1 VKWFS
6 WSALVYLLSL
16 LFIWSCGY
24 WLLLQSSN
32 WQLQQQK
39 SSISQQL
46 EKGVALLQDWQQGYQ
61 LHLAYLQSRAETL
74 SVTADSTPLADPL
87 QDIDDSIRRVLWPD
101 PLLAYV
107 LLDQDQRVLRFSS
120 AAASNFFSQ
129 TRLPPAPEQVFLPP
143 LVFPGQ
149 WVMPLRVQQSGQTLL
164 LWFDATALQR
174 QLQQLTLSFNHAT
187 ELLLLDSQAE
197 IYSRSRYQIPL
208 LARLGQVNSDP
219 YQVLRLY
226 AKRPPENLLRSKQRY
241 LDAGVWPLTTV
252 VSQLSQSHAGFL
264 SSHYLNYLGRP
275 SLAGWQLLPNW
286 QLYAVVERDASLL
299 LADLAKLKQQLLLLL
314 SAITVLLTLIFWWLH
329 RRLQRYSG
337 QQVTAATW
345 SEDAGLTQ
353 FENPNAGIDSQLDN
367 QLAAAGFTTGS
378 LLAEHRSEAA
388 VTAVPAVSV
397 LLEAWLQQADADP
410 RLADLSR
417 HWLQRQQS
425 NQTQAH
431 WVCPLSTELSLWLPQ
446 WQQQHELQLTCILSP
461 TLPVLLKFEKQLWF
475 RLLQLLLQAIA
486 SQAGQGHVQ
495 LTVSLLPGSQ
505 LQVELLDLTNL
516 QAVPQWQSGLQAAA
530 TNSSAPLHVDA
541 SHIEELCQLMQP
553 LLQATAGQL
562 ELEPQAS
569 GYLLRWTT
577 PVQVPQFQPV
587 QRPFKVNGR
596 AMLLC
601 PPGLLQQNYQQL
613 LQQAG
618 LELLPLDD
626 SQQLLQWCAG
636 TPLPLDKLII
646 DEGFVKSD
654 PHLALKVAQV
664 VRRYFPQVQ
673 VLLTVSKPERWQQLQ
688 QELVLLAKPCTWL
701 SLQQAFVQATGLVR
715 LQRPK
720 VWLYLPDPLEL
731 WWLEQMCQ
739 QLGFEALAINH
750 WPQLPGELQQDCY
763 CLPWQ
768 SQPELS
774 GPVLPTRLLWCL
786 AETAA
791 PAAEPVLGWRL
802 SDGPALLSE
811 KLFQLL
817 SQSTVAGDTTW
828 PVSQEQTKMDL
839 VDEPTASGI

>member
-46 EKGVALLQDWQQGYQ
+46 DKGVALLQDWQQGYQ

-107 LLDQDQRVLRFSS
+107 VLDQDQRVLRFSS

-149 WVMPLRVQQSGQTLL
+149 WVMPLRVRQPDQTLL
-164 LWFDATALQR
+164 LWFDAAQLQR

-197 IYSRSRYQIPL
+197 LYSRSRYQIPL
-208 LARLGQVNSDP
+208 LARLGQVSSDP
-219 YQVLRLY
+219 FQVLRLY
-226 AKRPPENLLRSKQRY
+226 AKRPPENLLRSQQRY
-241 LDAGVWPLTTV
+241 LDAGVWPLTAV
-252 VSQLSQSHAGFL
+252 VSQLGNSNAGFL

-314 SAITVLLTLIFWWLH
+314 SATTVLLTLIFWWLH
-329 RRLQRYSG
+329 RRLQRYSA
-337 QQVTAATW
+337 QQAAAADWTDDTEVTPFDTVNVGFDNLPDSQLAV
-345 SEDAGLTQ
+345 AGLT
-353 FENPNAGIDSQLDN
+353 A
-367 QLAAAGFTTGS
+367 GS
-378 LLAEHRSEAA
+378 LLAEHPTA
-388 VTAVPAVSV
+388 VTVASVPAVSV
-397 LLEAWLQQADADP
+397 LLEAWLKQADADP
-410 RLADLSR
+410 RLVDLSR
-417 HWLQRQQS
+417 HWLERQQA
-425 NQTQAH
+425 NQAQAC
-431 WVCPLSTELSLWLPQ
+431 WVCPLSTELTLWLQ
-446 WQQQHELQLTCILSP
+446 HWQQQHELQLTCILAPS
-461 TLPVLLKFEKQLWF
+461 LPVLLQFEQQLWF
-475 RLLQLLLQAIA
+475 RLLQLLLQATA
-486 SQAGQGHVQ
+486 SQAGLGHVQ
-495 LTVSLLPGSQ
+495 LTVSLQPGSQ
-505 LQVELLDLTNL
+505 LQVELLDLANG
-516 QAVPQWQSGLQAAA
+516 QAVPLWLSGLQAVA
-530 TNSSAPLHVDA
+530 TNSSAPLCAD
-541 SHIEELCQLMQP
+541 SCHIEELCQLMQP
-553 LLQATAGQL
+553 LLQASGGQL
-562 ELEPQAS
+562 VLEPQVS

-577 PVQVPQFQPV
+577 PVLVPEFQPV
-587 QRPFKVNGR
+587 QCPFKVNGR

-601 PPGLLQQNYQQL
+601 PAGLLQQNYQQL

-664 VRRYFPQVQ
+664 VRRYFPEVQ

-688 QELVLLAKPCTWL
+688 PELLLLAKPCTWL
-701 SLQQAFVQATGLVR
+701 SLQQAFVQSTGLVR

-768 SQPELS
+768 CHPELS

-786 AETAA
+786 PEVAA
-791 PAAEPVLGWRL
+791 LAAEPLAGWRL
-802 SDGPALLSE
+802 SDGPASLSE

-817 SQSTVAGDTTW
+817 SQSTVAGETTL
-828 PVSQEQTKMDL
+828 PVSQAPTKMDL
-839 VDEPTASGI
+839 VDEPTAS

>member
-1 VKWFS
+1 MKWFS

-32 WQLQQQK
+32 WQLQQQQT
-39 SSISQQL
+39 SLSQQL
-46 EKGVALLQDWQQGYQ
+46 DKAVSLLQNWQQGYQ

-74 SVTADSTPLADPL
+74 SATADSTPLADPL

-107 LLDQDQRVLRFSS
+107 VLDQDLRVLRFSS
-120 AAASNFFSQ
+120 AAASNYFSQ

-149 WVMPLRVQQSGQTLL
+149 WVIPLRVRQSGQTLL
-164 LWFDATALQR
+164 LWFDATQLQR

-197 IYSRSRYQIPL
+197 IFSRSRYQIPL
-208 LARLGQVNSDP
+208 LARLGLVSSDP

-226 AKRPPENLLRSKQRY
+226 AKRPPENLLRSQQRY
-241 LDAGVWPLTTV
+241 LDAGVWPRTEV
-252 VSQLSQSHAGFL
+252 VNQLSTSHAGFL
-264 SSHYLNYLGRP
+264 TRHYLNYLGRP
-275 SLAGWQLLPNW
+275 SLAGWQILPQW
-286 QLYAVVERDASLL
+286 QLYAVIERDASLL

-314 SAITVLLTLIFWWLH
+314 SATSVLLTLIFWWLH
-329 RRLQRYSG
+329 RRLQRHSS
-337 QQVTAATW
+337 QQV
-345 SEDAGLTQ
+345 
-353 FENPNAGIDSQLDN
+353 
-367 QLAAAGFTTGS
+367 AAADWSDDAAFTAFDAVTQELDQLPAPQLVAAELTAGS
-378 LLAEHRSEAA
+378 LLAEHRPEA
-388 VTAVPAVSV
+388 TTSSVPAVSV
-397 LLEAWLQQADADP
+397 LLEAWLKQADADP

-417 HWLQRQQS
+417 HWLQRQHS
-425 NQTQAH
+425 SQAQAC
-431 WVCPLSTELSLWLPQ
+431 WVYPLTTELTLWLQQ
-446 WQQQHELQLTCILSP
+446 WQQQHELQLTC
-461 TLPVLLKFEKQLWF
+461 LLQPSVPLWVRFEQQLWF
-475 RLLQLLLQAIA
+475 RLLTLLLQATA
-486 SQAGQGHVQ
+486 SRVGQGHLQ
-495 LTVSLLPGSQ
+495 LTLSLQSRLQ
-505 LQVELLDLTNL
+505 LQVELLVLANPDDAL
-516 QAVPQWQSGLQAAA
+516 QWQSALQAMAV
-530 TNSSAPLHVDA
+530 TSSASSPADNGQIA
-541 SHIEELCQLMQP
+541 QLCQLMQP
-553 LLQATAGQL
+553 LLQASAGQL
-562 ELEPQAS
+562 VLEPQAE

-577 PVQVPQFQPV
+577 PVQLPEFQPV
-587 QRPFKVNGR
+587 ASPLNGSGR

-601 PPGLLQQNYQQL
+601 PPGVLQQHYQQL

-636 TPLPLDKLII
+636 PLLPLDKLII

-664 VRRYFPQVQ
+664 VRRYFPEVQ
-673 VLLTVSKPERWQQLQ
+673 VLLTVSKPQRWQQLQ
-688 QELVLLAKPCTWL
+688 QELVLLVKPCTWL
-701 SLQQAFVQATGLVR
+701 ALQQAFVQSSGLVR
-715 LQRPK
+715 LPRPK

-739 QLGFEALAINH
+739 QLGFDAEAISH

-763 CLPWQ
+763 CLPWLC
-768 SQPELS
+768 QPELS

-786 AETAA
+786 PET
-791 PAAEPVLGWRL
+791 PMVTEPVLGWRL
-802 SDGPALLSE
+802 SDGPGLLSE

-817 SQSTVAGDTTW
+817 SQSTVAGESAM
-828 PVSQEQTKMDL
+828 PVSQAPTKMDL
-839 VDEPTASGI
+839 VDEPTAS

>member
-1 VKWFS
+1 MKWFS

-46 EKGVALLQDWQQGYQ
+46 EKGVALLQNWQQGYQ

-74 SVTADSTPLADPL
+74 SITADSTPLADPL

-101 PLLAYV
+101 PLLAYAV
-107 LLDQDQRVLRFSS
+107 LDQDQRVLRFSS

-129 TRLPPAPEQVFLPP
+129 TRLSGSEQVFLPP

-149 WVMPLRVQQSGQTLL
+149 WVIPLQVQQSGQTLL
-164 LWFDATALQR
+164 LWFDATALQQ

-187 ELLLLDSQAE
+187 ELLLLDKQAE
-197 IYSRSRYQIPL
+197 LYSRSRYQIPL
-208 LARLGQVNSDP
+208 LARLGQVSSDP
-219 YQVLRLY
+219 YQVLRFY

-241 LDAGVWPLTTV
+241 LDAGVWPLTAV
-252 VSQLSQSHAGFL
+252 ASQLRQHHAGFL
-264 SSHYLNYLGRP
+264 SRHYLNYLGRP

-329 RRLQRYSG
+329 RRLLRPG
-337 QQVTAATW
+337 AQQAAAVDW
-345 SEDAGLTQ
+345 PDQAD
-353 FENPNAGIDSQLDN
+353 FDNAESDLDN
-367 QLAAAGFTTGS
+367 PPDSPLAAGDRDADGV
-378 LLAEHRSEAA
+378 LAAPQQTQTVS
-388 VTAVPAVSV
+388 AVPAV
-397 LLEAWLQQADADP
+397 LLEAWLKQADADP

-425 NQTQAH
+425 NQTQAYR
-431 WVCPLSTELSLWLPQ
+431 VCPLATELTLWLQQ
-446 WQQQHELQLTCILSP
+446 WQQQHELQLICSLSP
-461 TLPVLLKFEKQLWF
+461 TLPGLLQFEPQLWF
-475 RLLQLLLQAIA
+475 RLLELLLQATA
-486 SQAGQGHVQ
+486 SQAEQAQ
-495 LTVSLLPGSQ
+495 LTLSLSTDAQ
-505 LQVELLDLTNL
+505 LQLELLVPAQQ
-516 QAVPQWQSGLQAAA
+516 QAVAAWQAALQVVTSDSASLQAA
-530 TNSSAPLHVDA
+530 TDV
-541 SHIEELCQLMQP
+541 IEQLCQLMQP
-553 LLQATAGQL
+553 LLQGTAGRL
-562 ELEPQAS
+562 LLEPQTT

-577 PVQVPQFQPV
+577 PVQVPVFQSEPP
-587 QRPFKVNGR
+587 PFRVSGR

-601 PPGLLQQNYQQL
+601 PPGLLQQHLQQL

-618 LELLPLDD
+618 LDLLPLDD

-646 DEGFVKSD
+646 DEGFVKAD

-673 VLLTVSKPERWQQLQ
+673 VLLTVSKSERWQQLAS
-688 QELVLLAKPCTWL
+688 ELVLVAKPWTWL
-701 SLQQAFVQATGLVR
+701 SLQQAFIQTHGPVL
-715 LQRPK
+715 LPRPK

-739 QLGFEALAINH
+739 QLGFEALVINH
-750 WPQLPGELQQDCY
+750 WPQLPGDLRQDCY

-768 SQPELS
+768 RQPELS
-774 GPVLPTRLLWCL
+774 GPVLPMRLLWCL
-786 AETAA
+786 PDT
-791 PAAEPVLGWRL
+791 PPIAAEPVAGWRL

-817 SQSTVAGDTTW
+817 SQSAVAGENTL
-828 PVSQEQTKMDL
+828 PAGQAPTKMDL
-839 VDEPTASGI
+839 VDEPTAS

>member
-32 WQLQQQK
+32 WQLQQQQT
-39 SSISQQL
+39 SLNQQL
-46 EKGVALLQDWQQGYQ
+46 DKAVTLLQNWQQGYQ

-74 SVTADSTPLADPL
+74 SATADSTPLADPL

-107 LLDQDQRVLRFSS
+107 VLDQDQRVLRFSS
-120 AAASNFFSQ
+120 AAASNYFSQ
-129 TRLPPAPEQVFLPP
+129 TRLSTASEQVFLPP
-143 LVFPGQ
+143 LVFPGH
-149 WVMPLRVQQSGQTLL
+149 WVMPLRVRQSGQTLL
-164 LWFDATALQR
+164 LWFDAAQLQR

-208 LARLGQVNSDP
+208 LARLGQVSSDP

-226 AKRPPENLLRSKQRY
+226 AKRPPENLLRSQQRY
-241 LDAGVWPLTTV
+241 LDAGVWPRTEV
-252 VSQLSQSHAGFL
+252 VNQLSNSHVGFL
-264 SSHYLNYLGRP
+264 TSHYLNYLGRP
-275 SLAGWQLLPNW
+275 SLAGWQFIPQW
-286 QLYAVVERDASLL
+286 QLYAVIERDASLL

-314 SAITVLLTLIFWWLH
+314 SAISVLLTLIFWWLH
-329 RRLQRYSG
+329 RRLQRY
-337 QQVTAATW
+337 TA
-345 SEDAGLTQ
+345 Q
-353 FENPNAGIDSQLDN
+353 
-367 QLAAAGFTTGS
+367 QLAAAEWSDDALLTSFEPATSEMDSLADPQLMAAGITAGS
-378 LLAEHRSEAA
+378 LLAEQRLE
-388 VTAVPAVSV
+388 VTAASVPAASV
-397 LLEAWLQQADADP
+397 LLEAWLKQADADP

-425 NQTQAH
+425 SQAQAC
-431 WVCPLSTELSLWLPQ
+431 WVCPLTTELTLWLQQ
-446 WQQQHELQLTCILSP
+446 WQQQHEVQLTCLLLPS
-461 TLPVLLKFEKQLWF
+461 LPVWLQFEQQLWF
-475 RLLQLLLQAIA
+475 RLLTLLLQATT
-486 SQAGQGHVQ
+486 SQLSQGHLQ
-495 LTVSLLPGSQ
+495 LTLSLQSRLQ
-505 LQVELLDLTNL
+505 LQVELLALANPD
-516 QAVPQWQSGLQAAA
+516 AVSQWQSALQAMAA
-530 TNSSAPLHVDA
+530 TSKASWSADDNEIA
-541 SHIEELCQLMQP
+541 QLCQLMQP
-553 LLQATAGQL
+553 LLQASAGQL
-562 ELEPQAS
+562 VLEPQAD

-577 PVQVPQFQPV
+577 PVQVPEFQPV
-587 QRPFKVNGR
+587 VSPCKGSGR

-601 PPGLLQQNYQQL
+601 PPGFLQQHYQQL

-636 TPLPLDKLII
+636 PLLPLDKLII

-664 VRRYFPQVQ
+664 VRRYFPEVQ
-673 VLLTVSKPERWQQLQ
+673 VLLTVSKPERWHQLQ

-701 SLQQAFVQATGLVR
+701 SLQQAFVQSTGLVR
-715 LQRPK
+715 LPRPK

-739 QLGFEALAINH
+739 QLGFDAVAISH

-763 CLPWQ
+763 CLPWLC
-768 SQPELS
+768 QPELS

-786 AETAA
+786 PEASMAT
-791 PAAEPVLGWRL
+791 EPVLGWRL
-802 SDGPALLSE
+802 SDGPGLLSE

-817 SQSTVAGDTTW
+817 SQSTVAGESAM
-828 PVSQEQTKMDL
+828 PVSQAPTKMDL
-839 VDEPTASGI
+839 VDEPTAS